1 MAGNLAR
8 WLGLAEDPEEATYLS
23 ADPEAG
29 EPSEHARTTLA
40 PLTAADKQRLAT
52 SQPNTSSAGYSIDP
66 LPAGVKADST
76 PEEVRAALTAP
87 VQLPR
92 PAAATAPRAGPLAGR
107 GKTAPI
113 STPPTYESLA
123 ALAPGGDAEAAAQ
136 PSAGGDPTTVNGIV
150 GKMVSGAGLGP
161 GAAGGQNSV
170 IDAARRLLE
179 ARQASAGNRLIAG
192 MAQAGAT
199 AIGKGDAPGLRQ
211 LAANA
216 EVPVQEAEK
225 DVARMDRRGELDA
238 RSRAAV
244 EAAKRALGQTTLG
257 ERRQTEMERHNRA
270 MEARRGAGGGAA
282 AEKRRQALEER
293 QVGGLE
299 FAPGRTPAKDDAT
312 KMKSTVE
319 RVTGIL
325 NDLERMSD
333 VYARKGAEFGWG
345 ADLATSQGSREQ
357 VMLNLKELENLGV
370 LQKLDVDS
378 LSRIIPDPNS
388 MRGALDK
395 DGMRAQF
402 DNFNRQLRDL
412 VATKA
417 GARGYAVT
425 DPRLRGEGAAPRPA
439 PDAQD
444 KPAEVRGKDGR
455 TYVLNPATGKYRLKE

>member
-1 MAGNLAR
+1 
-8 WLGLAEDPEEATYLS
+8 
-23 ADPEAG
+23 
-29 EPSEHARTTLA
+29 
-40 PLTAADKQRLAT
+40 LT
-52 SQPNTSSAGYSIDP
+52 
-66 LPAGVKADST
+66 
-76 PEEVRAALTAP
+76 
-87 VQLPR
+87 
-92 PAAATAPRAGPLAGR
+92 
-107 GKTAPI
+107 
-113 STPPTYESLA
+113 
-123 ALAPGGDAEAAAQ
+123 PG
-136 PSAGGDPTTVNGIV
+136 AGGVPPNAI
-150 GKMVSGAGLGP
+150 A
-161 GAAGGQNSV
+161 
-170 IDAARRLLE
+170 AARRLLE

-216 EVPVQEAEK
+216 EVPAQEAK
-225 DVARMDRRGELDA
+225 QDVARMDRRGELNA
-238 RSRAAV
+238 HTKAAV
-244 EAAKRALGQTTLG
+244 EAAKRALGQTAMG
-257 ERRQTEMERHNRA
+257 ERRQAETERHNRA

-319 RVTGIL
+319 RVNGIL

-333 VYARKGAEFGWG
+333 VYERKGAEFGWG

-357 VMLNLKELENLGV
+357 IMLNLKELENLGV
-370 LQKLDVDS
+370 LQKLDVDA

-388 MRGALDK
+388 IKGALSPETMK
-395 DGMRAQF
+395 ATF
-402 DNFNRQLRDL
+402 ENFNRQLRDI

-425 DPRLRGEGAAPRPA
+425 DPRLRGEGATTRAEPVT
-439 PDAQD
+439 QD

-455 TYVLNPATGKYRLKE
+455 TYVLNPTTGKYRPKE